1 MRNFSR
7 FLLSTLALA
16 FVLSLTSTAHATTW
30 VVGSCSGDPYLT
42 GPDGLQNV
50 LGDNGPSPLA
60 PGDTIELCSSPIF
73 AGDNVVYTDNITIT
87 NVPKQAKPFINCQ
100 EYTEELEG
108 GNVGIAVL
116 ANGVTVKNVVVE
128 GCLVG
133 IFDGGVAFQV
143 GDLSD
148 NIPATLN
155 SLKAPYNATH
165 QAPVGP
171 LVANIDP
178 AWKTHG
184 KHGGKRHTGCPTTD
198 VNLCIS
204 GDDIEGNLLGVLTI
218 GMGDM
223 DMDSNLFSANGFG
236 AIVVLNSFTS
246 KIANNNITGFNDV
259 ATDEFLGSAG
269 ILDVDSD
276 QDTIENNKVQNT
288 GIAIDLEGLIVGTQ
302 QTTVKGN
309 TVKYNA
315 AGLGVDVI
323 DYFFN
328 YNGGSSQ
335 NVFSSNTAKN
345 NYPPNSALPFLTGG
359 CLDFTVGGGTAGTAD
374 TWKSS
379 NKCDSSED
387 ITGAPLP

>member
-1 MRNFSR
+1 MNQFHRY
-7 FLLSTLALA
+7 LWSTLALA

-30 VVGSCSGDPYLT
+30 VVGGCSGDPELT
-42 GPDGLQNV
+42 GPDGLQIV
-50 LGDNGPSPLA
+50 LGDEGPSPLA

-73 AGDNVVYTDNITIT
+73 EGDNVVYTDNITIT
-87 NVPKQAKPFINCQ
+87 NVPKAPKPFINCQ
-100 EYTEELEG
+100 EDDDDT
-108 GNVGIAVL
+108 NVGIAVL
-116 ANGVTVKNVVVE
+116 ANGVTVKNVVLE
-128 GCLVG
+128 GCLVA
-133 IFDGGVAFQV
+133 IFDGGPAFQV
-143 GDLSD
+143 GDLGG
-148 NIPATLN
+148 NTPTLLN

-165 QAPVGP
+165 QPPVGA

-198 VNLCIS
+198 VNLCVS
-204 GDDIEGNLLGVLTI
+204 GDDIEGNLLGVLTL

-223 DMDSNLFSANGFG
+223 DIDGNLFSANGF
-236 AIVVLNSFTS
+236 AAVTVINSFTS

-259 ATDEFLGSAG
+259 VEDEFLGSAG

-276 QDTIENNKVQNT
+276 QDLIENNKVQNT

-315 AGLGVDVI
+315 VGLGADVI
-323 DYFFN
+323 DAFFL

-345 NYPPNSALPFLTGG
+345 NYPPNSALPFITGG
-359 CLDFTVGGGTAGTAD
+359 CVDFTEGGGTAGTAD

-387 ITGAPLP
+387 ISGAPLP